1 VRPFALA
8 SSSAT
13 RKPASGE
20 GEDAW
25 CARQVAEHIAGASL
39 FFGAGIAQ
47 AIGVDGP
54 ALERIELP
62 DSAAAAAKTQAN
74 QAAFMAV
81 AAHVKDDQLAMEVDH
96 PRLGKQ
102 TLGGI
107 LDIDK
112 EGWDYLELTYE
123 DTEDEGFMVKKPII
137 ATVHKVYRRAD
148 FDTLGL

>member
-1 VRPFALA
+1 MAETKSADDIRSEIGGAFDAYIAELA
-8 SSSAT
+8 QSGPHWD
-13 RKPASGE
+13 RRPASGE

-107 LDIDK
+107 LDIV
-112 EGWDYLELTYE
+112 TYHHR
-123 DTEDEGFMVKKPII
+123 DHAQQLK
-137 ATVHKVYRRAD
+137 
-148 FDTLGL
+148 TLREA

>member
-1 VRPFALA
+1 MAATKSADDIRSEIGSAFDGYVAELA
-8 SSSAT
+8 QAAPHWD

-47 AIGVDGP
+47 AIGVSGP
-54 ALERIELP
+54 TLDRVELP
-62 DSAAAAAKTQAN
+62 DAGAAAPKTQAN

-81 AAHVKDDQLAMEVDH
+81 AAQVSNEQLAMEIDH

-107 LDIDK
+107 LEIVTHHHRDHAQQLK
-112 EGWDYLELTYE
+112 TLREG
-123 DTEDEGFMVKKPII
+123 
-137 ATVHKVYRRAD
+137 
-148 FDTLGL
+148 